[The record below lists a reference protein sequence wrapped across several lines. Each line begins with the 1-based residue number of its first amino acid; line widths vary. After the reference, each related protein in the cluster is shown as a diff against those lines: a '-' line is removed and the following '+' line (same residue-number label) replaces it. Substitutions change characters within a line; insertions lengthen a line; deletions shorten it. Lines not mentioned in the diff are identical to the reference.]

1 MGSVSPARRLNNT
14 LLTLDEYLRVSIF
27 EVEPLSRSLLVTGL
41 TCRGIPFDSP
51 RELCVLQEGSE
62 MPTSI
67 TIDSAD
73 PQKLHRKNAWLGLI
87 SLTSTLSCIET
98 SSRIRSLFVGP

>member
-41 TCRGIPFDSP
+41 TCRGIPFDS
-51 RELCVLQEGSE
+51 R
-62 MPTSI
+62 
-67 TIDSAD
+67 A
-73 PQKLHRKNAWLGLI
+73 
-87 SLTSTLSCIET
+87 LSCRMEL
-98 SSRIRSLFVGP
+98 SSSFNKKHNGFRESLAFALKIACLW